1 ACQQVVIIITGRQF
15 AINTF
20 CCLFGSTVSTLFTS
34 TCQPVLPAIFL
45 LLVDAHAVNRTD
57 QAFPGTKTNC
67 LTRINLGFF
76 RAKWQAIA
84 GIQRIQYFTVEVIFH
99 DCGATDITDSTIYGA
114 LYLYWCTCG
123 SPFDNRQS

>member
-1 ACQQVVIIITGRQF
+1 MNILFQTLQGLIGWLRWIWCTRSHLPQLVACQKIVIVISGRQLT
-15 AINTF
+15 INTF
-20 CCLFGSTVSTLFTS
+20 CCLFGSTVSTLFAG

-57 QAFPGTKTNC
+57 QAFPCTKTNC

-84 GIQRIQYFTVEVIFH
+84 GI
-99 DCGATDITDSTIYGA
+99 
-114 LYLYWCTCG
+114 
-123 SPFDNRQS
+123 